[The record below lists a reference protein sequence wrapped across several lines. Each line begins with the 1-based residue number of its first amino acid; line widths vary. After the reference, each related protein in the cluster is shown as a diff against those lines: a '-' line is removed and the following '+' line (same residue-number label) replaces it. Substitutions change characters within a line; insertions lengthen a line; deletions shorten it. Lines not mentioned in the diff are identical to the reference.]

1 MAKATI
7 TCASPTIT
15 LEMSLE
21 EAKDVLDS
29 LLGDEKDGDSPAYE
43 VYLKLSATIQNIEEK
58 SR

>member
-7 TCASPTIT
+7 TYSNPTIT

-21 EAKDVLDS
+21 ETEDVLDS
-29 LLGDEKDGDSPAYE
+29 LLDDEKMDDSPAYE
-43 VYLKLSATIQNIEEK
+43 VYLRLSAAIQDIKEK